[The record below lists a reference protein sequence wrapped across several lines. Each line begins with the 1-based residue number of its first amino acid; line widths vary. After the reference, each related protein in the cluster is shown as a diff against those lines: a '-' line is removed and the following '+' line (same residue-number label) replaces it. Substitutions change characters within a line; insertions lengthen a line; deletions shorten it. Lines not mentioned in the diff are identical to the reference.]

1 MRGPGA
7 TCHAG
12 RGGDPRGPHVP
23 AAAGSN
29 GWAGVGCRVCRGRP
43 PRTPRSGG
51 RRFERVGWGLVVML
65 AAGATPADPTFRRPP
80 VRTGGVGVGCRVCRR
95 GRPPRPPRSGG
106 RRFERGGGGV
116 VGGFAGGGAA
126 GGPHVPAAAGSNGGG
141 GGWLSCWPGGRL
153 RWTPRSGGRR
163 FERVGWGLVVVFAGG
178 ATPVDPKFRR
188 SPVRTGGAG
197 VGRRVCRGGD
207 PRSQRVAGAAGSTL
221 VVLAPR
227 RAVLIRESGG
237 PCRRRTG
244 RRWRCRTP

>member
-51 RRFERVGWGLVVML
+51 RRFERVGWGLVVVFAAGGDSGGPHVPAAAGSNGWAGVGCHVCRGGDSGGPHVPAAAGSNGWGGGWLSCLPPGATPADPTFRRPPVRTGGPGLVVMF

-95 GRPPRPPRSGG
+95 GRL
-106 RRFERGGGGV
+106 RR
-116 VGGFAGGGAA
+116 
-126 GGPHVPAAAGSNGGG
+126 
-141 GGWLSCWPGGRL
+141 
-153 RWTPRSGGRR
+153 TPRSGGRR
-163 FERVGWGLVVVFAGG
+163 FER
-178 ATPVDPKFRR
+178 
-188 SPVRTGGAG
+188 
-197 VGRRVCRGGD
+197 
-207 PRSQRVAGAAGSTL
+207 
-221 VVLAPR
+221 
-227 RAVLIRESGG
+227 
-237 PCRRRTG
+237 
-244 RRWRCRTP
+244 

>member
-23 AAAGSN
+23 AAAGSD

-95 GRPPRPPRSGG
+95 GRLRRTPRSGG
-106 RRFERGGGGV
+106 RRFER
-116 VGGFAGGGAA
+116 VGR
-126 GGPHVPAAAGSNGGG
+126 
-141 GGWLSCWPGGRL
+141 GWLSCLPRGRL
-153 RWTPRSGGRR
+153 RRTPRSGGRR

-188 SPVRTGGAG
+188 SPVRTGGVG
-197 VGRRVCRGGD
+197 VGRRVCRGGT
-207 PRSQRVAGAAGSTL
+207 PAASALQGPLVRPWSSWPL
-221 VVLAPR
+221 VVQ
-227 RAVLIRESGG
+227 S
-237 PCRRRTG
+237 
-244 RRWRCRTP
+244 

>member
-95 GRPPRPPRSGG
+95 GRL
-106 RRFERGGGGV
+106 RR
-116 VGGFAGGGAA
+116 
-126 GGPHVPAAAGSNGGG
+126 
-141 GGWLSCWPGGRL
+141 
-153 RWTPRSGGRR
+153 TPRSGGRR
-163 FERVGWGLVVVFAGG
+163 FERVGRGWLSCLPR
-178 ATPVDPKFRR
+178 ATPADPTFRR
-188 SPVRTGGAG
+188 PPVRTGGPG
-197 VGRRVCRGGD
+197 VGCRVCRRGRLRRT
-207 PRSQRVAGAAGSTL
+207 PRSGGRRFERVGRGW
-221 VVLAPR
+221 LACLPR
-227 RAVLIRESGG
+227 GG
-237 PCRRRTG
+237 RRRT
-244 RRWRCRTP
+244 P